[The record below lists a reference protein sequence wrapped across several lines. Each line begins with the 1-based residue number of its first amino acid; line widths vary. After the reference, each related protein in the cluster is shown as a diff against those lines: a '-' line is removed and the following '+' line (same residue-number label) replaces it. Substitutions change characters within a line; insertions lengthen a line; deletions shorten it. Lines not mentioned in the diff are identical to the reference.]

1 MTVIAV
7 STIKGGCSKT
17 LTSML
22 LATAF
27 ARQGESVSVVDL
39 DPQATASAWARYAS
53 AEGDPLPFPVTSGN
67 ARTTKSL
74 REKHTFTILDCP
86 PGQPDIIQAAIDRA
100 DLVIVP
106 VGPSR
111 FEVEQMWKITS
122 VAGDKA
128 VALVTRALLH
138 ANSTRNLLDALD
150 AADMPRF
157 KGAIPQREALGAM
170 QGHNP
175 KGTLHGYEG
184 VARQVMEMING

>member
-7 STIKGGCSKT
+7 TNAKGGSSKT

-22 LATAF
+22 LATAL
-27 ARQGESVSVVDL
+27 ARQGDSACVIDL
-39 DPQATASAWARYAS
+39 DPQATASAWAHYAHD
-53 AEGDPLPFPVTSGN
+53 EGDPLPFQVVSGN

-74 REKHTFTILDCP
+74 REKHDFTILDCP
-86 PGQPDIIQAAIDRA
+86 PGQPDVIAAAIERA

-122 VAGDKA
+122 VAGDKV
-128 VALVTRALLH
+128 VALVARALLS
-138 ANSTRNLLDALD
+138 ANSTRNLISALD
-150 AADMPRF
+150 SAGVRRF
-157 KGAIPQREALGAM
+157 KGAIPQREALNAM

-175 KGTLHGYEG
+175 KGALHGYEG
-184 VARQVMEMING
+184 VAQQVKEIING